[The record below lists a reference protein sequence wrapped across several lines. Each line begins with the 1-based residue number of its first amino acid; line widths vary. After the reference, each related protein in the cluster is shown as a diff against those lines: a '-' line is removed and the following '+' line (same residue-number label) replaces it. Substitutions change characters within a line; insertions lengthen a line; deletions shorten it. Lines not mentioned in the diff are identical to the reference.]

1 MMRILTCALL
11 AALVIT
17 TIGCNRPIVSEPA
30 MQQQQQAAKPPI
42 PDEELRAVSAIKPGT
57 KIGVDAEAK
66 PDPEADA
73 IAETLQAFHRACQ
86 AKNADACLALF
97 TDGTRQEVESWF
109 ETDEIFAVY
118 TKSGQSLWCSDGDI
132 VVKVEEVDGSR
143 AVASPWHDMS
153 GHTPDEIGR
162 TQMFHQQVPLRKVDE
177 QWLIDDPVIY
187 LDQGWQQQVKKH

>member
-1 MMRILTCALL
+1 MRILTCALL

-132 VVKVEEVDGSR
+132 VVKVEEVDGAHGHQLPYWAFSLLVFQR
-143 AVASPWHDMS
+143 PCTSPGTTNAVQLELS
-153 GHTPDEIGR
+153 G
-162 TQMFHQQVPLRKVDE
+162 PL
-177 QWLIDDPVIY
+177 PMNP
-187 LDQGWQQQVKKH
+187 GGTH